1 MGAALMLRRKRHLY
15 NILMT
20 ATATPPKQPPVF
32 NLPNQLTAGRLLLG
46 IVLFV
51 LIEHDQWLWCIA
63 VFALAAFTD
72 WLDGYVARLQGITST
87 LGRNLDPL
95 VDKVV
100 VCGAYIFLLRHE
112 QSGLTPW
119 MVVMVVSREFIIT
132 GLRSF
137 LENLGANFGAEW
149 LGKIKMVLQCAT
161 LFAIFVALQEQ
172 NFVVNDI
179 HPFKIARDVFIWGM
193 LIATALSGLQYLW
206 KAFALL
212 NKKDA

>member
-1 MGAALMLRRKRHLY
+1 MS
-15 NILMT
+15 T
-20 ATATPPKQPPVF
+20 TATPPKQPPVF
-32 NLPNQLTAGRLLLG
+32 NLPNQLTAARLGLG

-51 LIEHDQWLWCIA
+51 LIDYQLWLWCA
-63 VFALAAFTD
+63 GVFALAAFTD
-72 WLDGYVARLQGITST
+72 WLDGYVARLQGLVST

-100 VCGAYIFLLRHE
+100 ICGAYIFLLNKDA
-112 QSGLTPW
+112 GLTPW
-119 MVVMVVSREFIIT
+119 MIVIVVSRELIIT

-149 LGKIKMVLQCAT
+149 LGKIKMVLQCAA
-161 LFAIFVALQEQ
+161 LFAIFLALKVIKDLPEL
-172 NFVVNDI
+172 D
-179 HPFKIARDVFIWGM
+179 PFLRIVCFWARDILVWAM

-212 NKKDA
+212 RKD

>member
-1 MGAALMLRRKRHLY
+1 
-15 NILMT
+15 MT

-32 NLPNQLTAGRLLLG
+32 NLPNQLTAARLGLG
-46 IVLFV
+46 IILFV
-51 LIEHDQWLWCIA
+51 LIEHDQWLWCILI
-63 VFALAAFTD
+63 FALAAFTD

-100 VCGAYIFLLRHE
+100 VCGAYIFLLRAEHANW
-112 QSGLTPW
+112 LTPW
-119 MVVMVVSREFIIT
+119 MVVIVVSRELIIT

-149 LGKIKMVLQCAT
+149 LGKIKMVLQCAA
-161 LFAIFVALQEQ
+161 LFAIFLALHDPE
-172 NFVVNDI
+172 NSIFD
-179 HPFKIARDVFIWGM
+179 KARAVLVWGM
-193 LIATALSGLQYLW
+193 LISTALSGLQYLW

-212 NKKDA
+212 NKTD

>member
-1 MGAALMLRRKRHLY
+1 
-15 NILMT
+15 MT

-32 NLPNQLTAGRLLLG
+32 NIPNQLTAARLGLG
-46 IVLFV
+46 IILFV
-51 LIEHDQWLWCIA
+51 LIENDQWLWCIGI
-63 VFALAAFTD
+63 FALAAFTD

-87 LGRNLDPL
+87 LGRTLDPL

-100 VCGAYIFLLRHE
+100 ICGAYIFLMRHE
-112 QSGLTPW
+112 EARLYPW

-137 LENLGANFGAEW
+137 LENLGANFGAEL
-149 LGKIKMVLQCAT
+149 LGKLKMVLQCAA
-161 LFAIFVALQEQ
+161 LFAIFLALYEEGQPV
-172 NFVVNDI
+172 FMLGRDI
-179 HPFKIARDVFIWGM
+179 LVWSM

-212 NKKDA
+212 RKDV

>member
-1 MGAALMLRRKRHLY
+1 
-15 NILMT
+15 MT

-32 NLPNQLTAGRLLLG
+32 NLPNQLTAGRLALG

-51 LIEHDQWLWCIA
+51 LIEHQLWIWCIA
-63 VFALAAFTD
+63 VFALTAFTD
-72 WLDGYVARLQGITST
+72 WLDGYVARLQGLTST
-87 LGRNLDPL
+87 LGRVLDPL

-100 VCGAYIFLLRHE
+100 ICGAYVFLLQHRE
-112 QSGLTPW
+112 SGLTPW

-137 LENLGANFGAEW
+137 LENLGANFGAEL
-149 LGKIKMVLQCAT
+149 LGKIKMVLQCAA
-161 LFAIFVALQEQ
+161 LFAIFLALYEK
-172 NFVVNDI
+172 NDWM
-179 HPFKIARDVFIWGM
+179 FMLARDILVWGM

-212 NKKDA
+212 RKDT

>member
-1 MGAALMLRRKRHLY
+1 
-15 NILMT
+15 MT
-20 ATATPPKQPPVF
+20 ATATPPRQPPVF
-32 NLPNQLTAGRLLLG
+32 NLPNQLTAGRLVLG
-46 IVLFV
+46 IILFV
-51 LIEHDQWLWCIA
+51 LIEHEQWLWCIGI
-63 VFALAAFTD
+63 FALAAFTD

-100 VCGAYIFLLRHE
+100 ICGAYIFLLRHTE
-112 QSGLTPW
+112 SGLTPW

-149 LGKIKMVLQCAT
+149 LGKIKMVLQCAA
-161 LFAIFVALQEQ
+161 LFAIFLALFEKGDPV
-172 NFVVNDI
+172 FMW
-179 HPFKIARDVFIWGM
+179 ARDILVWAM

-206 KAFALL
+206 RAFALL
-212 NKKDA
+212 RKDT